1 MSQEP
6 PPAPVLQHI
15 EWSDE
20 ITAYDEAHLALY
32 LRLLDAKCD
41 GASQPE
47 LLAILKTYA
56 QSQATSVD
64 LNVLDCHLQ
73 RAQWMTHT
81 GFRLLLEK
89 QKKQT

>member
-6 PPAPVLQHI
+6 SPAQISSHI

-20 ITAYDEAHLALY
+20 ITDYDEAHLALY

-41 GASQPE
+41 GASQQE
-47 LLAILKTYA
+47 LLAILQFYA
-56 QSQATSVD
+56 KNQPTSVD

-89 QKKQT
+89 QKKGT